1 MDTPAPPASPPSRK
15 ESGKSKECPLSTR
28 SERAENEA
36 VAGEKNP
43 ITCASKKGRRRRSS
57 IGQGQYSEALVGAS
71 QGLDA
76 LRAGDEDVPP
86 EPPFLADSRHAQAL
100 GGAAV
105 GSAPMEAEPTT
116 VPVRQEAPPPVPM
129 APESDSSEDAPLAEA
144 AETAEAPVPQ
154 LQGTTRDERG
164 RSLWRALG
172 CSNAG
177 GLVEEQ

>member
-116 VPVRQEAPPPVPM
+116 VPVR
-129 APESDSSEDAPLAEA
+129 
-144 AETAEAPVPQ
+144 
-154 LQGTTRDERG
+154 
-164 RSLWRALG
+164 
-172 CSNAG
+172 
-177 GLVEEQ
+177 